1 MGNRSVV
8 SGRIGFA
15 AIASLLILGTVASP
29 AEARHRHLRH
39 HGHARHHLVHRAH
52 GHHVARHGGYSP
64 PFSDIV
70 VDAKSGRILS
80 GVDIDAPRHPASLTK
95 VMTLYLLFEQLAKG
109 KMTLQTELP
118 VSRHAAAQ
126 APTKLGIP
134 AGSHLPVEAAI
145 KSIVTQSANDMAVV
159 VAEKIGGTEAHF
171 AEMMTAKAHQLGMMH
186 TNYADASGLPNPRQ
200 LTTARDLAILGRAI
214 QESFPQYYHYFSVR
228 HYTYAGRNM
237 HNHNHMLNYVEGM
250 DGIKTGFTNASG
262 FNLLTSVHRDGRRIV
277 SVVLGG
283 TSWRGRDAIMA
294 KLISANLERG
304 ANVRTARLIRDQD
317 LPAGETR
324 TAEADKT
331 ANQSVEASARPTP
344 IPEAEPSH
352 LRQVPVPHGT
362 AHSLELAAVVPPLE
376 HPTVRRFQ
384 PAVISATLKLPAAAP
399 PETKSEEAVAPA
411 ALVKN
416 VRYVRDGST
425 RAHVLAQAT
434 REPPHR
440 TDVTPAAL
448 GWVAGPKGRPSH
460 ETEATR
466 AINAIA
472 PQHSS
477 ASKGV
482 DRDSTASLPAKKAEA
497 DSGNADEKGWVI
509 QIGATGTAELAH
521 TLLDRAKVKNARVLA
536 STHAI
541 TEKVQK
547 GKTTIYR
554 ARFGG
559 LQMASANAACK
570 SLKRTGF
577 SCFATK
583 N

>member
-1 MGNRSVV
+1 MGNPNVV

-15 AIASLLILGTVASP
+15 AIASLLILGTVSSP
-29 AEARHRHLRH
+29 AEARHRHH
-39 HGHARHHLVHRAH
+39 SHARHHISHRSHAR
-52 GHHVARHGGYSP
+52 HVAHHGGYSP

-80 GVDIDAPRHPASLTK
+80 GVNIDAPRHPASLTK

-109 KMTLQTELP
+109 KLTLQTELP

-126 APTKLGIP
+126 APTKLGLP

-159 VAEKIGGTEAHF
+159 IAEKLGGTEAHF

-200 LTTARDLAILGRAI
+200 ISTARDLAILGRAI
-214 QESFPQYYHYFSVR
+214 QESFPQYYHYFSIR
-228 HYTYAGRNM
+228 HYSYAGRNM
-237 HNHNHMLNYVEGM
+237 HNHNHMLNYVDGM

-304 ANVRTARLIRDQD
+304 SNVRTARLIRDQD
-317 LPAGETR
+317 LPAAETR

-344 IPEAEPSH
+344 IPEAEPNH
-352 LRQVPVPHGT
+352 LRQIAVPHGT
-362 AHSLELAAVVPPLE
+362 AHSLELAAVVPPPE
-376 HPTVRRFQ
+376 HPPVRRFQ
-384 PAVISATLKLPAAAP
+384 PAVISATLKLPTATAPEAKGEDAA
-399 PETKSEEAVAPA
+399 T
-411 ALVKN
+411 LVKN
-416 VRYVRDGST
+416 VRYDRDGST

-434 REPPHR
+434 REPPR
-440 TDVTPAAL
+440 RADVTPAAL
-448 GWVAGPKGRPSH
+448 GWVAGPSGRPSH

-482 DRDSTASLPAKKAEA
+482 DRESTASLPAKKAEPEA
-497 DSGNADEKGWVI
+497 DHATEKGWVI

-521 TLLDRAKVKNARVLA
+521 TLLDRAKVKNAKVLA

-547 GKTTIYR
+547 GRTTIYR